1 MPGNRA
7 TTNDISH
14 GEVPLMDALANSYN
28 QATVSLGLELG
39 IPALFRLLGQLGV
52 EPGSDQ
58 HPSAFLGALSLTP
71 MQVAQLYQPLAA
83 EGYSTPLRA
92 INQVVDARGREIGR
106 YPIRLRPIR
115 EDDALAL
122 LDFALRHA
130 VTDGT
135 ARSLGALLTRDPGIR
150 GKTARPKRSA

>member
-1 MPGNRA
+1 MTPLDDRPISIPIQGGDAWQPSNYD
-7 TTNDISH
+7 DISH

-71 MQVAQLYQPLAA
+71 MQVGPALSAA
-83 EGYSTPLRA
+83 GCR
-92 INQVVDARGREIGR
+92 
-106 YPIRLRPIR
+106 RP
-115 EDDALAL
+115 
-122 LDFALRHA
+122 
-130 VTDGT
+130 T
-135 ARSLGALLTRDPGIR
+135 ARRCVPSIRSLTPAAAKSERYSHPAAADPRRRRAGP
-150 GKTARPKRSA
+150 A